1 MSTFTAAN
9 ADNRTVNR
17 AQDDNRLI
25 STIDVFQGDFGKVR
39 LHPSTFVDGDLASS
53 AGKAGGYFLNMNG
66 IEIKYHTPPT
76 ATKLNTDGGGPAGMV
91 RAIYGLC
98 VYNPLE
104 HGRFRTSAT

>member
-1 MSTFTAAN
+1 M
-9 ADNRTVNR
+9 NRE
-17 AQDDNRLI
+17 QDDSRLV
-25 STIDVFQGDFGKVR
+25 STIDVFVGDFGKVR
-39 LHPSTFVDGDLASS
+39 LHPSTFVDGDLGSS
-53 AGKAGGYFLNMNG
+53 KGKEGGYFLNMKG
-66 IEIKYHTPPT
+66 IEVKYHTPPT